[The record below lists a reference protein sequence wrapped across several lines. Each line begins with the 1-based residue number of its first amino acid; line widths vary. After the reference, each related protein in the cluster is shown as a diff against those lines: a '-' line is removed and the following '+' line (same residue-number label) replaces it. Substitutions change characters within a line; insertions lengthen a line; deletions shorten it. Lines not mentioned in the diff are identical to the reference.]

1 MKIGQIKFLYPIPWN
16 VFLITLGS
24 IICSIGVKA
33 IVIPHG
39 FITGGASGIGLLLYY
54 FFKSLSPG
62 IWYIIINIPIFIFGW
77 LFVSRRFF
85 FYSILGTTIILRRHG
100 FDILCYSG

>member
-39 FITGGASGIGLLLYY
+39 FITGGASGLGLLFVPIPRAGARGWYVQPLQGTERSRLRASRGNPASRHRDAL
-54 FFKSLSPG
+54 KLASGSPG
-62 IWYIIINIPIFIFGW
+62 
-77 LFVSRRFF
+77 R
-85 FYSILGTTIILRRHG
+85 
-100 FDILCYSG
+100 